1 MYDGLLWALPR
12 NPVYD
17 TIPINNY
24 SLVSRHDFSKKLK
37 ERVIFSV
44 DPSNAQPE
52 DAPPDT
58 SICAERF
65 EPYL

>member
-12 NPVYD
+12 NLVYD

-24 SLVSRHDFSKKLK
+24 SLVSTNDFSKQLK
-37 ERVIFSV
+37 ERVIFCS
-44 DPSNAQPE
+44 DPSNAQPG
-52 DAPPDT
+52 DVPPDT

>member
-1 MYDGLLWALPR
+1 MPGFIGFER

-17 TIPINNY
+17 TVLTNYY
-24 SLVSRHDFSKKLK
+24 SLVSSHDSIKKLK
-37 ERVIFSV
+37 ERVIFCS

-58 SICAERF
+58 SICAERL